1 MLGQINHNVS
11 TSRFGDSLL
20 YFGSQTDSTSQ
31 KTVAVALL
39 IKALYKFDFFE
50 GILQKAKFALL
61 LIY

>member
-1 MLGQINHNVS
+1 MVLNKAE
-11 TSRFGDSLL
+11 LL
-20 YFGSQTDSTSQ
+20 TQLSSQTDSTSQ